1 MPAGDIADGTSS
13 DTTRF
18 IEEAAGGSEA
28 ERRSWRPCAEV
39 RAPAVS
45 IQTENQSSLSVLN
58 KSVFAPD

>member
-1 MPAGDIADGTSS
+1 MPAGDIADGTTS

-58 KSVFAPD
+58 KSFSAP